1 MLRRPL
7 SAPSQRK
14 ALEFLEKEENK
25 RNGGAEENQ
34 NIFTETK
41 PVLSEK
47 EKEIENLI
55 NKHLRRN
62 NSASLSSKP
71 MVPESVQSKPE
82 EPEMALPAEETNVD
96 VKEVTDNTQSEAEKV
111 TETSIPSSSSK
122 PKTVSKKTKKNYEDI
137 ETLVSGKCQHSESSK
152 ENKVNRMVL
161 KMAETQVNAKLSDN
175 TRHYASYSRSRVRSA
190 PIRRV
195 SSEPKVRYTKPLY
208 IHSKIPDDDVFTE
221 NEIEAHLIHERL
233 AADNVYI
240 RPETLERALYPPSG
254 KTLYYDIENKLPRS
268 TSASLLSHPKVWLPV
283 EYKQFKLA
291 EKNLNRANEII
302 RRQELAEERKARLA
316 ELGSV
321 TKKKKGKKGKKKG
334 VGKKKGE
341 TTVKKKS
348 IC

>member
-34 NIFTETK
+34 NISIETK

-111 TETSIPSSSSK
+111 TETSIPSSASK
-122 PKTVSKKTKKNYEDI
+122 PKAVSKKVRD
-137 ETLVSGKCQHSESSK
+137 TLANVKIESS
-152 ENKVNRMVL
+152 
-161 KMAETQVNAKLSDN
+161 T
-175 TRHYASYSRSRVRSA
+175 
-190 PIRRV
+190 
-195 SSEPKVRYTKPLY
+195 
-208 IHSKIPDDDVFTE
+208 
-221 NEIEAHLIHERL
+221 
-233 AADNVYI
+233 
-240 RPETLERALYPPSG
+240 
-254 KTLYYDIENKLPRS
+254 
-268 TSASLLSHPKVWLPV
+268 
-283 EYKQFKLA
+283 YKQ
-291 EKNLNRANEII
+291 KNVFFGDSCVI
-302 RRQELAEERKARLA
+302 
-316 ELGSV
+316 
-321 TKKKKGKKGKKKG
+321 
-334 VGKKKGE
+334 
-341 TTVKKKS
+341 
-348 IC
+348 